1 MTIPMH
7 RKLLI
12 GAVVLLILAV
22 AALIYITP
30 SSSPTKLPATSQ
42 TISTP
47 EITFGYQ
54 ENMFGLAVTD
64 EQVLVKSYIPPCDS
78 GFDYCLYY
86 IGGAYNGTNFESA
99 GVRIKQRTDLTTQN
113 RCLSTLPDGFMGIAP
128 RILMQKTYGTS
139 VFAPIGDAGA
149 GHYANGAVYRL
160 SFGGTCF
167 EFQTRIGE
175 TQFANYE
182 PGTIKEFTAQD
193 QKDVEMILASL
204 LAGVHITNGDTP
216 VLFPKTGE

>member
-12 GAVVLLILAV
+12 GAVVLLLLAV

-30 SSSPTKLPATSQ
+30 SSSPVVPTTSQ

-54 ENMFGLAVTD
+54 EDIFGLAVTD
-64 EQVLVKSYIPPCDS
+64 EQVLVKSYIPPCDP

-86 IGGAYNGTNFESA
+86 IGNAYEGTNFESA
-99 GVRIKQRTDLTTQN
+99 GVRIKRRTDLTTQS
-113 RCLSTLPDGFMGIAP
+113 RCLSTLPDGFSGIAP
-128 RILMQKTYGTS
+128 KILMQKTYGTS
-139 VFAPIGDAGA
+139 VFSPIGDAGA
-149 GHYANGAVYRL
+149 GHYASGAVYRL
-160 SFGGTCF
+160 SFASTCY
-167 EFQTRIGE
+167 EFQTRIGQ

-182 PGTIKEFTAQD
+182 PGTIKEFTTQN
-193 QKDVEMILASL
+193 QKDVEVILNSE
-204 LAGVHITNGDTP
+204 LAGIHFTSDNSSI
-216 VLFPKTGE
+216 LFPQAAE